1 MDVETIKK
9 KFLALRKKQGLKW
22 ADLAAAAGVN
32 DYHKIINLLNS
43 PGLTLATL
51 EKLSKLV
58 NVQPW
63 QLLKPD
69 DDSQGHDSPAGPVVI
84 CPRCGA
90 PLQLSIQT
98 SPDAGRLSSSDGT
111 GARQLATAGASQDQ
125 GRNQDQSAQ
134 DPDNLSSQDQQQGDK
149 SSAEQMKL
157 F

>member
-69 DDSQGHDSPAGPVVI
+69 DNSQGHDSPAGPVVI

-90 PLQLSIQT
+90 PLLLSIQT
-98 SPDAGRLSSSDGT
+98 SPDAGQPAEDGT
-111 GARQLATAGASQDQ
+111 GARQLATDEARQDQ

-134 DPDNLSSQDQQQGDK
+134 DPDNQSSQDQQQGDK